1 MRSSDPY
8 LRLAIEIIVRAIHDA
23 RGSDYPARLWQSEYC
38 QGANEEARLWLRTT
52 GAEWLDILG
61 LDQVIMVEGRND
73 GL

>member
-23 RGSDYPARLWQSEYC
+23 RGSDRLWQSEFP
-38 QGANEEARLWLRTT
+38 QGANEARLWCKTT